1 MRAIGMVS
9 AALVA
14 AVTAALV
21 GPLAAKAAADTG
33 TTGAGS
39 GGGTVTVG
47 AGSGGG
53 TGGGGGWTTGGSG
66 SGGGSGSPWICTYLY
81 LALNNHG
88 GFPPGG
94 PMPGAWYS
102 VTCDDAATGAQVT
115 QTIWITNPPASAPTV
130 DPRVVALQAE
140 NSMTLPSPTIYLDP
154 TGTSVVD
161 LPTWLWVAPALW
173 RQYSVTA
180 TAGPVSATAVA
191 TPVGVSWSTGD
202 GGTEQCGGPGRAY
215 DPALPSAWQSTYCS
229 HTYARTSIGQPS
241 PDGDPDHGRF
251 PISATVEWAVTWTA
265 VGAPGGGSLPSLST
279 TSTVSLRVIQIQSLI
294 ADGGASAPRASSFA
308 VGAGA

>member
-1 MRAIGMVS
+1 MGLVP
-9 AALVA
+9 AALTA
-14 AVTAALV
+14 AVTVALV

-53 TGGGGGWTTGGSG
+53 TGGEGGGSTGGSG
-66 SGGGSGSPWICTYLY
+66 TGGGSGSPWVCTYLY
-81 LALNNHG
+81 LALNNRG

-115 QTIWITNPPASAPTV
+115 QTIWITNPPATAPPV

-140 NSMTLPSPTIYLDP
+140 NSMTLPAPIISSDP
-154 TGTSVVD
+154 AGTSVVD
-161 LPTWLWVAPALW
+161 LPTWLWVGPTMW
-173 RQYSVTA
+173 HQYSVTA
-180 TAGPVSATAVA
+180 TAGAVSATAVA
-191 TPVGVSWSTGD
+191 TPVAVTWSTGD

-215 DPALPSAWQSTYCS
+215 DPSLPSAWQATYCS
-229 HTYARTSIGQPS
+229 HVYAHTSIGQPT
-241 PDGDPDHGRF
+241 PDGDPDHGRY
-251 PISATVEWAVTWTA
+251 PISATVHWAVTWTA

-279 TSTVSLRVIQIQSLI
+279 SSTSSLRVIQIQSLN
-294 ADGGASAPRASSFA
+294 AQGGASAPGVSSFD
-308 VGAGA
+308 VGAA